1 MINNSKKRILDGK
14 KVDNIW
20 DREPLALIE
29 LLGGCIRL
37 NKEYK
42 YQY

>member
-14 KVDNIW
+14 KVDSIW
-20 DREPLALIE
+20 DREPLTLIE

-42 YQY
+42 Y